1 MKTAYCQ
8 MDYMESDKYMIKTC
22 GVVANDSHKKQCI
35 FMRQVVVY
43 AYKYAQGY
51 SNVYIADKLNVNKSS
66 ITRDLDAILMKES
79 EFFALLHPYMEYVES
94 NLMNREFLLKHTADQ
109 IKKYKIWLILAKQAL
124 EVYHLKLNLESVEDV
139 TQLSDVINE
148 EEKKSLRSFKM
159 NVRQLNEA

>member
-1 MKTAYCQ
+1 
-8 MDYMESDKYMIKTC
+8 MDYMESDEYMIKTC
-22 GVVANDSHKKQCI
+22 GVIAKDSRKKQYM
-35 FMRQVVVY
+35 FMRQVAVY

-66 ITRDLDAILMKES
+66 ITRDLDSVLMQES
-79 EFFALLHPYMEYVES
+79 DFFALLHPYMEYVES
-94 NLMNREFLLKHTADQ
+94 NLMDREFLLKHTADQ